1 MNSKQWIVLF
11 VLGVVLL
18 IVVISL
24 VGVIVVSNID
34 IEAIR
39 ATATAAAGG

>member
-11 VLGVVLL
+11 LIGVLLL
-18 IVVISL
+18 IVLISL

-34 IEAIR
+34 IEAVR
-39 ATATAAAGG
+39 ATATAAARS